1 MPVEAQVAA
10 ALDGGCRWVQLRMKD
25 ASDDEIRRVVSVIKP
40 MCDQVEAFLILN
52 DRVNLAKELEVSGVH
67 VGKEDM
73 SPSEARAILGAG
85 AVIGVTVNTF
95 EDVLRAATCDIDY
108 VGIGPYRHT
117 TTKKNLAPILG
128 KEGISEICRQM
139 DEKGIEIAR
148 VAVGGIGID
157 DILPLMECGVNGVA
171 VSGAIANA
179 KDMAAATSELVRLLN
194 STLKN

>member
-40 MCDQVEAFLILN
+40 MCDQMEAFLILN

>member
-40 MCDQVEAFLILN
+40 MCDQMEAFLILN

-108 VGIGPYRHT
+108 VGIGPYHHT